1 MFAGRAADRFPGAT
15 VLSYLAAPGDVRAP
29 LPICAAVVV
38 SGCARLTFEAL
49 PQNPPQKF
57 PVVQY
62 WWKGSRQ
69 YFQMKPRTTNRP
81 SASQRSRSKLSA
93 PRTESS
99 LEVNGKTVPVSN
111 LEKIFY
117 PETGFTK
124 GQVIDYYIRVSP
136 VLLPHLKD
144 RPLTLKRYPDGV
156 EGVFFYEK
164 RCPSHRPD
172 WIQTASVWSDHHE
185 EEINYCLANDLPS
198 IVWAANLGDL
208 ELHTFLAK
216 QQDVER
222 PTMVVFDLDPGPP
235 ANILQ
240 CAQVAQWLKAEL
252 DGLKLESFPKTSGSK
267 GLQIYIPLNTPVTYE
282 VTKPF
287 AREMAERLTRDHPD
301 LVIAKMEK
309 RLRAGKVF
317 VDWSQN
323 DSHKTTVCA
332 YSLRAKERP
341 TVSTPVTWEEV
352 TTALKKTD
360 PDRLTFVSDD
370 VLKRVEK
377 VGDLFEP
384 VLKLKQKLP

>member
-1 MFAGRAADRFPGAT
+1 
-15 VLSYLAAPGDVRAP
+15 
-29 LPICAAVVV
+29 
-38 SGCARLTFEAL
+38 
-49 PQNPPQKF
+49 
-57 PVVQY
+57 
-62 WWKGSRQ
+62 
-69 YFQMKPRTTNRP
+69 MKPRTTNRP
-81 SASQRSRSKLSA
+81 SARRSRSKPPSA
-93 PRTESS
+93 KSEDS
-99 LEVNGKTVPVSN
+99 LNITGKIVPVSN
-111 LEKIFY
+111 RDKVFY

-124 GQVIDYYIRVSP
+124 GQVIDYYIRISP
-136 VLLPHLKD
+136 VLLPHLND

-156 EGVFFYEK
+156 NGAFFYEK
-164 RCPSHRPD
+164 RCPSHRPE

-185 EEINYCLANDLPS
+185 EEINYCLLNDLPS

-208 ELHTFLAK
+208 ELHTFLAR

-240 CAQVAQWLKAEL
+240 CAQVAQWLKEEL
-252 DGLKLESFPKTSGSK
+252 DVLELQSFPKTSGSK

-287 AREMAERLTRDHPD
+287 ARTMAERLTREHPK
-301 LVIAKMEK
+301 LVVAKMEK
-309 RLRAGKVF
+309 RLRTGKVL

-352 TTALKKTD
+352 TTALKKRD
-360 PDRLTFVSDD
+360 ANRLTFDSDQ
-370 VLKRVEK
+370 VLKRVEEQ
-377 VGDLFEP
+377 GDLFES
-384 VLKLKQKLP
+384 VLKLKQKLPALD

>member
-1 MFAGRAADRFPGAT
+1 
-15 VLSYLAAPGDVRAP
+15 
-29 LPICAAVVV
+29 
-38 SGCARLTFEAL
+38 
-49 PQNPPQKF
+49 
-57 PVVQY
+57 
-62 WWKGSRQ
+62 
-69 YFQMKPRTTNRP
+69 MKPRTTNRP
-81 SASQRSRSKLSA
+81 SSRRSRSEPPPAK
-93 PRTESS
+93 RETS
-99 LEVNGKTVPVSN
+99 LNVNGKIVPVSN
-111 LEKIFY
+111 LDKVFY

-124 GQVIDYYIRVSP
+124 GQVIDYYIRISP

-156 EGVFFYEK
+156 EGGFFYEK
-164 RCPSHRPD
+164 RCPSYRPE
-172 WIQTASVWSDHHE
+172 WIQTATVWSDHHE

-240 CAQVAQWLKAEL
+240 CAQVAQWLKDEL
-252 DGLKLESFPKTSGSK
+252 DGLELQSFPKTSGSK

-287 AREMAERLTRDHPD
+287 ARTMAERLTREHPE

-341 TVSTPVTWEEV
+341 TVSTPLEWEEV
-352 TTALKKTD
+352 TTALKKRD
-360 PDRLTFVSDD
+360 ADRLTFVSDE
-370 VLKRVEK
+370 VLKRVEQQS
-377 VGDLFEP
+377 DLFEP
-384 VLKLKQKLP
+384 VLKLKQKLPRLD